1 MVKRDHVLG
10 EIRRVLRP
18 HGRLLLAVPNRAT
31 TWKRHLEAVGLFSYS
46 DPDHKIEYTLD
57 ELRAELGRSGFEIVR
72 LEPSVYDTPWIGVID
87 VIGGLSLSAYRRLS
101 ALRRRLAE
109 ARPEE
114 NAGFY
119 AVCAPR

>member
-1 MVKRDHVLG
+1 M
-10 EIRRVLRP
+10 
-18 HGRLLLAVPNRAT
+18 
-31 TWKRHLEAVGLFSYS
+31 
-46 DPDHKIEYTLD
+46 
-57 ELRAELGRSGFEIVR
+57 R